1 MDQSRTAVSWPQ
13 SWGMFYRTCYSLLRL
28 NVWAN
33 LNPTT
38 EPICPPVLDRH
49 FWKIGVLNSSRATI
63 RTTDNRAYGFYP
75 SVDQWSQQ
83 DFISLPNRPG
93 VVEFD

>member
-1 MDQSRTAVSWPQ
+1 MDQSRTAVSRPQ
-13 SWGMFYRTCYSLLRL
+13 SCRMFHRLCHSPLRL
-28 NVWAN
+28 NVWAK

-38 EPICPPVLDRH
+38 ESIRPSVLDRY
-49 FWKIGVLNSSRATI
+49 FRKISAFNSSHATI
-63 RTTDNRAYGFYP
+63 RTIDNRANGFYP
-75 SVDQWSQQ
+75 SVDQWPQR

>member
-1 MDQSRTAVSWPQ
+1 MDQSRTSVPRPQ
-13 SWGMFYRTCYSLLRL
+13 SWRMFYGLCYSPLHL
-28 NVWAN
+28 NVWAK

-38 EPICPPVLDRH
+38 EPIRPSVLERH
-49 FWKIGVLNSSRATI
+49 FRKISVFNSSHATI
-63 RTTDNRAYGFYP
+63 LTIDNRANGFHP
-75 SVDQWSQQ
+75 SVDQWPQR